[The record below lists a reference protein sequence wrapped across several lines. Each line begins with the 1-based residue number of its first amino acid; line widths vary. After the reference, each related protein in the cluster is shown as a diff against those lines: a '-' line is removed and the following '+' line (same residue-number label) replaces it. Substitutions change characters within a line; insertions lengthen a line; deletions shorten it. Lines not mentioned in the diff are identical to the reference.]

1 MSEKEEVVVEEN
13 VMEQAMPEEGTPVIT
28 MKKLL
33 EAGAKP
39 LRIGRWI
46 LRVETAA
53 VAGIVKL
60 TEF

>member
-1 MSEKEEVVVEEN
+1 MVEAAKKE
-13 VMEQAMPEEGTPVIT
+13 ADVIKE
-28 MKKLL
+28 KKLL